1 MTIASTLYVGSV
13 MHRRLHPR
21 HHRFRYRA
29 FWCLFDLDELPE
41 LSRRLSWFSHNRLNL
56 FSLHDIDHGDGSA
69 TPLREQAELSLA
81 GAGIDLAGGPIR
93 LLCMPRTWGCGFNP
107 LSIYFCYRNDG
118 RLAAL
123 IHQVHNTFGKRHSY
137 VIPVTDRDEAPRQQ
151 CWKRFYVSPFLDMD
165 LRYDFRIAGPAER
178 IGVGISASNP
188 SGSPVLSAVL
198 IGARRQL
205 TDRNLLILAAA
216 IPAVTL
222 KVIAA
227 IHWEALRLWL
237 KGLRFRS
244 PESEAPTPGAVRV
257 TPKFQD

>member
-1 MTIASTLYVGSV
+1 MTIASSLYVGSV
-13 MHRRLHPR
+13 MHRRLKPR

-29 FWCLFDLDELPE
+29 FWCLFDLDELSD
-41 LSRRLSWFSHNRLNL
+41 LSRRLSWFSHNRFNF
-56 FSLHDIDHGDGSA
+56 FSLYDSDHGDGSA
-69 TPLREQAELSLA
+69 IPLREQADRLLDR
-81 GAGIDLAGGPIR
+81 AGIDLAGGPIR

-137 VIPVTDRDEAPRQQ
+137 VIPVTGGHEASRQH

-165 LRYDFRIAGPAER
+165 MRYDFRIAGPDER
-178 IGVGISASNP
+178 IGVGISASDL
-188 SGSPVLSAVL
+188 SGATVLGAVL
-198 IGARRQL
+198 IGVRRQL
-205 TDRNLLILAAA
+205 TDRNLLVLAAA

-222 KVIAA
+222 KVIVA

-244 PESEAPTPGAVRV
+244 PEIEAPASGAVRA